1 MDYDLNLT
9 EQDKRDIIHHV
20 RGLLQGIA
28 LTESKALEVLSNDYW
43 FDWSESCDINLS
55 YNDETNNWDVT
66 AYYVNELGQV
76 ETDNFTELNIYMG

>member
-1 MDYDLNLT
+1 MDFKLT
-9 EQDKRDIIHHV
+9 EQEKRDIIHHV

-55 YNDETNNWDVT
+55 YNDETNNWDVA

-76 ETDNFTELNIYMG
+76 ETDDFTELNIYMG

>member
-1 MDYDLNLT
+1 MNFKLT

-43 FDWSESCDINLS
+43 FDWSENCDINLS
-55 YNDETNNWDVT
+55 YNDETNNWDVA

-76 ETDNFTELNIYMG
+76 ETDDFTELNIYTG